1 MAGRHTSTTW
11 LHLIAIAVVTFVA
24 YSDSFHGGFVSDDK
38 VSVVQKESIRSLDRE
53 HLVKIFTTFDDSNFI
68 PVKVLTIAIDY
79 HFWGLN
85 PVGYH
90 ITNLVI
96 HIACAFVVYLL
107 LLRLDLPP
115 PAALLTSLLW
125 AVHPVQV
132 ESVAWISERK
142 NVLSGL
148 FFFAAFLAYI
158 RFSARPSFWGYLG
171 TFALLAL
178 ALLSKMNT
186 MVLPALCLAYEWTM
200 CHRLRWRDV
209 AAVIPMLLLG
219 AAVAYFNLAGNPI
232 HGTAWHGGS
241 VIVSWLSSFVVFF
254 RYLGKIALPLDLR
267 SGYDVPLRG
276 SLLDPPVLAATIGL
290 VVLAGL
296 TLWLLRQRRREAFWM
311 LWFAI
316 CLAPMLNILVPFRAM
331 MQDRFL
337 HLALLGPLALVATVT
352 VRLASARVSRL
363 VGAGAIAAV
372 AICTMLSYQQVK
384 TWRNPLELWK
394 PLALHYPL
402 YAGHRPGAY
411 RHPDHEERV
420 AFLERELAR
429 DPLAP
434 IINNNLATT
443 VYTAGDAARALPLYE
458 RAARQAPDRPA
469 ILANLANTYIY
480 NQRGNEALPFAARAA
495 TLAPHMFVTQF
506 TLLRAALFSG
516 DVAQA
521 RQALTACER
530 IRSDAR
536 SAMAWQNEKAYLE
549 RLEAEQRTR
558 NAS

>member
-1 MAGRHTSTTW
+1 MARRSTTTLW
-11 LHLIAIAVVTFVA
+11 LHLLAIAVVTFVA
-24 YSDSFHGGFVSDDK
+24 YSDSFQGGFVSDDK
-38 VSVVQKESIRSLDRE
+38 VSVVKKESIRGLDRE
-53 HLVKIFTTFDDSNFI
+53 HLSKIFTTFDDSNFI

-96 HIACAFVVYLL
+96 HIACGFVVYLL

-132 ESVAWISERK
+132 ESVAWIGERK

-148 FFFAAFLAYI
+148 FFFGAFLAYI
-158 RFSARPSFWGYLG
+158 RFSARPSVLGYLG
-171 TFALLAL
+171 TFALLTL

-186 MVLPALCLAYEWTM
+186 MVLPAICLVYEWTF

-209 AAVIPMLLLG
+209 AAVVPMLLLG

-232 HGTAWHGGS
+232 HGTSWHGGS
-241 VIVSWLSSFVVFF
+241 VIVSWFSSFVVFF
-254 RYLGKIALPLDLR
+254 RYLGKIILPLDLR

-276 SLLDPPVLAATIGL
+276 SLLDPPVLAAVIGL
-290 VVLAGL
+290 VGLAGL
-296 TLWLLRQRRREAFWM
+296 TGWLLSRRRTEAFWM

-352 VRLASARVSRL
+352 VRFASGRIQRV
-363 VGAGAIAAV
+363 VAGAAIAAV
-372 AICTMLSYQQVK
+372 AACTLLSYQQVR

-394 PLALHYPL
+394 PLGLHYPL
-402 YAGHRPGAY
+402 YAGHPGSYRP
-411 RHPDHEERV
+411 PDYDARV

-434 IINNNLATT
+434 FANNNLAGT
-443 VYTAGDAARALPLYE
+443 VFAVGDVTRALPLFE
-458 RAARQAPDRPA
+458 RAARQAPTTPA
-469 ILANLANTYIY
+469 ILANLANAYVY
-480 NQRGNEALPFAARAA
+480 SQRADDALPLAAQAA
-495 TLAPHMFVTQF
+495 ALAPHMFVVQH
-506 TLLRAALFSG
+506 TLLRTALVSRN
-516 DVAQA
+516 AELA

-530 IRSDAR
+530 IRTDQWSR
-536 SAMAWQNEKAYLE
+536 MSLQNEKAFLE
-549 RLEAEQRTR
+549 RLEAEQRAQ